1 MPLQRPER
9 SCTVNKQIVFRKFWL
24 YMLEIDDISDQ
35 IASIGFRCR
44 ECGACCRHVAED
56 SNLVI
61 VSPAEVRAIMAA
73 TGMAWDEIA
82 EPYPDFIGS
91 ENGGKYTFAWCIRR
105 TADACIFLQ
114 DGRCSIYAHRP
125 WICRTYPFMLLDDV
139 LQVSECPGLGTPLT
153 ADVAHD
159 MATELCKRQAAE
171 AVEETG
177 VRAVYQ
183 RAWIPPGRRVVID
196 SEGMKVLHG

>member
-1 MPLQRPER
+1 
-9 SCTVNKQIVFRKFWL
+9 
-24 YMLEIDDISDQ
+24 MLEIDDISDQ

-44 ECGACCRHVAED
+44 GCSACCRHVAED

-61 VSPAEVRAIMAA
+61 VSPVEVRAIMAA
-73 TGMAWDEIA
+73 TGMTWDEIV
-82 EPYPDFIGS
+82 EPYPDFLDS
-91 ENGGKYTFAWCIRR
+91 ENGGVYTFAWCVRR

-125 WICRTYPFMLLDDV
+125 WICRTYPFMLLDDD
-139 LQVSECPGLGTPLT
+139 LLVSECPGLGTPFT
-153 ADVAHD
+153 PDVAHEV
-159 MATELCKRQAAE
+159 ATELCRRQAAE
-171 AVEETG
+171 AVEEAR

-183 RAWIPPGRRVVID
+183 RVRIPPGERVVID